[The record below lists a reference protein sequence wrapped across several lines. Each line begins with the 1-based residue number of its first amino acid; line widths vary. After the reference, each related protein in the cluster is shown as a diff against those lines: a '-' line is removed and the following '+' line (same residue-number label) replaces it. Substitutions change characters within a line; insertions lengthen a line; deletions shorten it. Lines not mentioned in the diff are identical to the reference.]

1 MFADRFI
8 SLPILSLR
16 ARCQLLGSVIRRGY
30 MMKRRLKRL
39 WRRVFPT
46 TRNINKWLDELEDE
60 LHRMETALKE
70 WAKDSPKVAGAVKK
84 SGLL

>member
-1 MFADRFI
+1 
-8 SLPILSLR
+8 
-16 ARCQLLGSVIRRGY
+16 
-30 MMKRRLKRL
+30 MKRRIKRL

-70 WAKDSPKVAGAVKK
+70 WAKDSPKVAEAVKK